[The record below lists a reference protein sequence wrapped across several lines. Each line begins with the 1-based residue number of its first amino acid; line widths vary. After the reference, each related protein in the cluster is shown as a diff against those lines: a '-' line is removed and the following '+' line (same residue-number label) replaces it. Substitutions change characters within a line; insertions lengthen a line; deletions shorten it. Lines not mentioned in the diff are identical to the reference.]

1 MEDPRRT
8 EGRQGGSFVNTS
20 VSVKD
25 VCRTTSADRARDLT
39 ASSAMLSVPLV
50 RQPPHSAPG
59 RLSGG
64 EGHNLLTPHHHHHH
78 HHHHN
83 HHHNPHQYH
92 HRQVKQPHL
101 IPALGSQSRR
111 MPAEI
116 SYGYP
121 TFNQDVSSSSVVTPS
136 ASSKNVEWFRQNN
149 EDEQYH
155 NKPIFKWTY
164 QDVVDFMF
172 KAWDELKCENLDIN
186 FAELSGS
193 TGLNLLQ
200 LDENGFKQFSK
211 SYGDQ
216 IYRYFLEYKRKE
228 ERRQSQVESHQQYF
242 ANSHLYPMAYELNG
256 DGGARHPNMASRE
269 SPVACETSAPYEVRY
284 ETLDHRGLRYE
295 DGNRNI
301 SSSMNY
307 PTAAMKSYAPLSDL
321 SSPVMPSGA
330 PESISDHEHSNN
342 EEEPKPEPPKKR
354 GPGRPRKPENE
365 LKKKKKKTGRLWEFI
380 RNLLLDPATCPSLVR
395 WENPEEGMFRFVQA
409 EKVAQK
415 WGDRKQNKDM
425 NYEKL
430 SRAMRYYY
438 KTEIF
443 EAVLGR
449 RLVYKFGKNAK
460 NWRPTNPNFPDH
472 QTR

>member
-1 MEDPRRT
+1 MPSELSHGHPRFS
-8 EGRQGGSFVNTS
+8 QDMSNSS
-20 VSVKD
+20 VS
-25 VCRTTSADRARDLT
+25 
-39 ASSAMLSVPLV
+39 
-50 RQPPHSAPG
+50 
-59 RLSGG
+59 
-64 EGHNLLTPHHHHHH
+64 
-78 HHHHN
+78 
-83 HHHNPHQYH
+83 
-92 HRQVKQPHL
+92 
-101 IPALGSQSRR
+101 
-111 MPAEI
+111 
-116 SYGYP
+116 
-121 TFNQDVSSSSVVTPS
+121 TPS
-136 ASSKNVEWFRQNN
+136 ASLKNLEWQQRNP
-149 EDEQYH
+149 EDEEYH
-155 NKPIFKWTY
+155 NKQICKWTY

-172 KAWDELKCENLDIN
+172 TAWDDLKCENLDIN

-211 SYGDQ
+211 GYGDR
-216 IYRYFLEYKRKE
+216 IYRYFLDYRAKE
-228 ERRQSQVESHQQYF
+228 ERRQSQVESHQPYF
-242 ANSHLYPMAYELNG
+242 TNNHLYSTPYEMNG
-256 DGGARHPNMASRE
+256 DDNNYHPRVTSKQ
-269 SPVACETSAPYEVRY
+269 SPIVCETAAPYEVRY
-284 ETLDHRGLRYE
+284 ERLDHRELRFE
-295 DGNRNI
+295 DGSRYMP
-301 SSSMNY
+301 SSLNY
-307 PTAAMKSYAPLSDL
+307 PTAAMKTYIPSNAH
-321 SSPVMPSGA
+321 SSPGVHSRVA
-330 PESISDHEHSNN
+330 ENISDIEHSNN
-342 EEEPKPEPPKKR
+342 EEEPRPEPPKKR

-460 NWRPTNPNFPDH
+460 NWRPSNPNFPDH
-472 QTR
+472 QTP

>member
-149 EDEQYH
+149 
-155 NKPIFKWTY
+155 
-164 QDVVDFMF
+164 
-172 KAWDELKCENLDIN
+172 
-186 FAELSGS
+186 
-193 TGLNLLQ
+193 
-200 LDENGFKQFSK
+200 
-211 SYGDQ
+211 
-216 IYRYFLEYKRKE
+216 
-228 ERRQSQVESHQQYF
+228 VESHQQYF